1 MKKVLITTFLAFS
14 FSGVLY
20 AQDNPFRPAQPE
32 QQMQRNYAG
41 GPTGGPMGMDP
52 EIEIL
57 KEELRMQL
65 EEMRSLKN
73 DLTAIKQEN
82 TEEAKKEQEIEKRKE
97 ESDFIGL
104 VDGVRLYKNKETGEF
119 FTITKEEYEN
129 DKNDEEE
136 G

>member
-1 MKKVLITTFLAFS
+1 MKKVLITTFLAFGI
-14 FSGVLY
+14 SGLAQ
-20 AQDNPFRPAQPE
+20 AQDNKFAPLQPE

-41 GPTGGPMGMDP
+41 GPSGGPMGMDP
-52 EIEIL
+52 EIEML

-73 DLTAIKQEN
+73 DLKAIQQEN
-82 TEEAKKEQEIEKRKE
+82 TEEAKKEKEIEQRKE
-97 ESDFIGL
+97 EADFVGL

-119 FTITKEEYEN
+119 FTLTKEEYETN
-129 DKNDEEE
+129 KNNKEK